1 MRMIARMKHDPIRSG
16 KRKPVNLSL
25 DTGIVA
31 AARQAGLNLSQISE
45 AALRD
50 ATKREHDKQWREENR
65 EAIEGW
71 NRWVEKHGLPLEK
84 YRLF

>member
-1 MRMIARMKHDPIRSG
+1 MIYDVIVSG

-31 AARQAGLNLSQISE
+31 AAREAGLNLSQISE
-45 AALRD
+45 AALRA
-50 ATKREHDKQWREENR
+50 ATREEHARRWEEENR
-65 EAIEGW
+65 EAIEGN